1 METKINV
8 AAILK
13 DKPQET
19 KLYDLLYN
27 IDVELDTICTT
38 DTGTVVWCTNETDNN
53 TTCLRG
59 YSEFGTVRGGLNG
72 LQILLPSKE
81 MRDWNKFAWK
91 KGDILVHKEG
101 NVHIIFEGFD
111 DDTYKTFHGKHY
123 LLEYENSTERYE
135 ENDGYMQTSLFSKAK
150 ESDAQTYISTIEERL
165 GGKLNRETLEIE
177 KTQPEFKD
185 GNIVFMKGIKLFAN
199 CIFILKGEY
208 KDGDERAFY
217 YAFYNADD
225 KFAVAEYCNTK
236 VHYSLRSAT
245 DSEKQ
250 QLFDA
255 LAKKGKTWDAEK
267 KQIVDLKPKVELK
280 PFDKVLCRNSK
291 DDTWEADFF
300 ARLTR
305 KEIDYTQSGK
315 YLCVGDL
322 WMYCI
327 PYNEETAHLLG
338 TTDDWKGGEG

>member
-1 METKINV
+1 MTEKINI
-8 AAILK
+8 AEILK
-13 DKPQET
+13 DNPKGT
-19 KLYDLLYN
+19 KLYSSIFGKVTYVAICLENIKVQCPELYERCERYFYN
-27 IDVELDTICTT
+27 DGRFHSVGEPVL
-38 DTGTVVWCTNETDNN
+38 
-53 TTCLRG
+53 
-59 YSEFGTVRGGLNG
+59 F
-72 LQILLPSKE
+72 PSKE
-81 MRDWNKFAWK
+81 MRDWSKFAWK
-91 KGDILVHKEG
+91 KGDILVNKDA
-101 NVHIIFEGFD
+101 NVHIIFDGFE
-111 DDTYKTFHGKHY
+111 DDTYKNFRGQYY
-123 LLEYENSTERYE
+123 LWEEEGSIVSFEEDEN
-135 ENDGYMQTSLFSKAK
+135 YMQTSDFNKANK
-150 ESDAQTYISTIEERL
+150 EDAQEYIHKIEKEL
-165 GGKLNRETLEIE
+165 GGKLNMETLEIE
-177 KTQPEFKD
+177 KPQPEFKD
-185 GNIVFMKGIKLFAN
+185 GDIVFMKGIKLFAN

-225 KFAVAEYCNTK
+225 KFAVAEYGNTK

-338 TTDDWKGGEG
+338 TTDDWKGSEG